1 MLLILNSFA
10 NEFWICFELCSRK
23 KTALM
28 IEPAVSFKLPSAL
41 LQYI

>member
-10 NEFWICFELCSRK
+10 NGFGFVLNCVAE